1 MRRNTVQNVQKD
13 PARARR
19 PLQAWFDVRRK
30 RVGTWA
36 FALNR
41 LTGIGLTVYLFLHLA
56 ILSTLLRGPEG
67 WNDFVELAKHPL
79 VLTLDVVLIF
89 GMLFHGLN
97 GIRVALV
104 GMGVA
109 VRRHRTLFWG
119 LMALGAVLLVVSTIL
134 VFTK

>member
-1 MRRNTVQNVQKD
+1 MQNVQKD

-56 ILSTLLRGPEG
+56 ILSTLLRGAEG
-67 WNDFVELAKHPL
+67 WNDFVELASHPL

-97 GIRVALV
+97 GVRVALV

-109 VRRHRTLFWG
+109 VRSHRTLFWV
-119 LMALGAVLLVVSTIL
+119 LMAIGAVLLVVSTFL